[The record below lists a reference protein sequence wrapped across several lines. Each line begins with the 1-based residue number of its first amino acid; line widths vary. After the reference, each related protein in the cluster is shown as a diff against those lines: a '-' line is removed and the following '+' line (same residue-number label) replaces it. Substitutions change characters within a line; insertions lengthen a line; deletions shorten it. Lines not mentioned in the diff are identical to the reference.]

1 VTVQWLKWDGSV
13 NDPPVLLVHHEAQF
27 GWKIEERRALF
38 FVLGLLIVRR
48 HGEFG
53 VFVTVAGLR
62 SE

>member
-1 VTVQWLKWDGSV
+1 
-13 NDPPVLLVHHEAQF
+13 VLLVHHEAQF

-38 FVLGLLIVRR
+38 FVLDLLIVRR

-53 VFVTVAGLR
+53 IFVTVAGLR